1 MKNIFVKI
9 AAITSLSL
17 IATFSQ
23 ATLIGSITHDY
34 GSQQYIASSLV
45 SGGSCDTMNSDS
57 VTIRNTTSNCQRFY
71 DLFDLSSINY
81 DTIDYFELTLSFSAT
96 NNISWD
102 FWNNYEQW
110 AARPASSTSVG
121 ATTQSNINRKS
132 NLFTQTLT
140 FNSSNTN
147 VFTDIL
153 ANETFYLWFSHNGFG
168 QQSFNLADAK
178 LDVFG
183 TLQVAAVTDVP
194 EPAPLA
200 LLSLSLI
207 ALALGKR
214 RKN

>member
-23 ATLIGSITHDY
+23 ASLIGSITHDY
-34 GSQQYIASSLV
+34 GSQYTASSLN
-45 SGGSCDTMNSDS
+45 SANSCDTMNSDS
-57 VTIRNTTSNCQRFY
+57 VTIRNSSNCQRFY

-81 DTIDYFELTLSFSAT
+81 DTIDYFELTLSFSRTLGIAEWWT
-96 NNISWD
+96 V
-102 FWNNYEQW
+102 
-110 AARPASSTSVG
+110 RPAASTSSTD
-121 ATTQSNINRKS
+121 ATQLLDLQTLIPAYGSLTQS
-132 NLFTQTLT
+132 FT
-140 FNSSNTN
+140 FNVVNNN
-147 VFTDIL
+147 VFDKIVD
-153 ANETFYLWFSHNGFG
+153 NQNFYLWFAHLGLGNQNFR
-168 QQSFNLADAK
+168 LADAK

-183 TLQVAAVTDVP
+183 TLAEVP